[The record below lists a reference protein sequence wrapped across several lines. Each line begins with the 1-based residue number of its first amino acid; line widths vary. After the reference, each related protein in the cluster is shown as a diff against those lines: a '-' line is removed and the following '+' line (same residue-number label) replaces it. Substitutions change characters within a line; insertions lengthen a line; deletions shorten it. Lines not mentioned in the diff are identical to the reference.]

1 MKYIVSFLL
10 LPIVLTAEKINYQA
24 PGKVRQTTFEAC
36 KVDLSPGEK
45 YFTAKRQWQGCP
57 TILCTPRGTLYA
69 GWYSGGVGEGLLNY
83 SILSRSKDGGFSWT
97 REPLLVIDS
106 LPEKRIQFLDCQFW
120 LDPDGNFW
128 YFWTQRDY
136 NYPPSSPHHVSVWA
150 IICSNPDAENLSWSK
165 PRFITPGFLR
175 SQPTVLN
182 DGRWVLCAYE
192 WIDKNYRYTESYD
205 KGKSWYRRKG
215 GRKHPTDFDETMLL
229 EQKDGTLR
237 MLARCRKSAGVLAE
251 STSTDGGKTWN
262 TALTAIPNPGSRFF
276 IKRLRSGRILLVNN
290 WHNKERI
297 CLSAALSEDD
307 GKTWKHR
314 LLLDNRRCSYPDA
327 VQGKNDEIYIVYDNL
342 RSSAKEILICRI
354 TEEDIIKGR
363 RNYNLTVRD
372 SYLGQII
379 NKAPWHPE
387 LTDAEKALSERYR
400 HISRNKDANKTK
412 NNPENKEG
420 VIK

>member
-1 MKYIVSFLL
+1 
-10 LPIVLTAEKINYQA
+10 
-24 PGKVRQTTFEAC
+24 
-36 KVDLSPGEK
+36 
-45 YFTAKRQWQGCP
+45 
-57 TILCTPRGTLYA
+57 
-69 GWYSGGVGEGLLNY
+69 
-83 SILSRSKDGGFSWT
+83 
-97 REPLLVIDS
+97 
-106 LPEKRIQFLDCQFW
+106 
-120 LDPDGNFW
+120 
-128 YFWTQRDY
+128 
-136 NYPPSSPHHVSVWA
+136 
-150 IICSNPDAENLSWSK
+150 
-165 PRFITPGFLR
+165 
-175 SQPTVLN
+175 
-182 DGRWVLCAYE
+182 
-192 WIDKNYRYTESYD
+192 
-205 KGKSWYRRKG
+205 
-215 GRKHPTDFDETMLL
+215 
-229 EQKDGTLR
+229 

-412 NNPENKEG
+412 SNPENKEG